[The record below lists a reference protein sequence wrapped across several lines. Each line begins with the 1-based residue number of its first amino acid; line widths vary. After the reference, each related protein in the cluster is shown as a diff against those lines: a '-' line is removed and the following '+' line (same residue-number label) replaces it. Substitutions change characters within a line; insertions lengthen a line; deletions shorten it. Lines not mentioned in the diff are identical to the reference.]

1 MAAQALAGLVVAASL
16 LAAGAALRLAQGPI
30 SLEAFKPVLEGALAD
45 AAPGVRVAV
54 GSATLAWAGR
64 QRGIDVRLTDVQVTS
79 ADEKPLA
86 QAGALQIGISPLSL
100 VERKLLIE
108 DIEVFSASVQLI
120 RAADGHFQIAL
131 AGVDRT
137 EAEGALLGGFLASK
151 RDPSLPLSYLNH
163 IRLTDAR
170 LDVIDSDG
178 GQLLSARVPTAGVR
192 RAGSGLSVD
201 AQVIAIEGSESGGI
215 DLLGTFKAETDTL
228 DLQASLKGLNPAR
241 FAATAAPLQPLAAVD
256 LPLHG
261 SVSFRASGAGVIQA
275 LDAQLTAESGQLVLT
290 EALAQAL
297 GEPVLAQALKVKGG
311 RFAASA
317 DLSAQAF
324 ELREL
329 AVDFAEG
336 NEVHLP
342 PPVDHSYPLTRL
354 KARARATPAQVTVEH
369 LELDL
374 AGPLITAAI
383 EADRQASPPKAQLK
397 AVAEGLPVDA
407 FRRYWPPR
415 LAPGGYTWSV
425 AHLSAGRVERADL
438 TAALVLKPEGIA
450 VDALSGTFSARNVTV
465 AYLPPLPAVRGV
477 DGTARF
483 DLDSLTIELAG
494 GTSQG
499 LSLAGGTVVLHDF
512 DKPVE
517 AIAIDIPLEGP
528 FRDVLDLI
536 SRPPLRYTDRVGIR
550 PEQASGHARVRLQLQ
565 FPLLRDLP
573 MERIAVDVHGQ
584 VTGGIL
590 EQAVA
595 GHAITDANLSISV
608 NDNGL
613 DMNGTLAL
621 AGIPANLAWRE
632 DFRARAPV
640 KTKLTLIPERVA
652 VAKLAPLL
660 PPGTDVSRFLRGG
673 ELDGRV
679 DLTVRQA
686 GTTEIAVSADLT
698 AAAVTLAPAGWSK
711 QPGTPATCS
720 FEAVLLKDTLTRIP
734 NAACRGDGVD
744 ISARAGFDKVGA
756 VRLVEIDRFAVGRTD
771 AVATAARS
779 ETGGWDIR
787 VGGRSLD
794 VEPLLRGGG
803 TSKREPA
810 AAQPSADRTIDAAL
824 NVALDVDSVW
834 FHANGKLD
842 AVQLTAVREKGVW
855 SPVRGA
861 AKVANGSAVTVA
873 LRPDTAGRRR
883 LTVEAEDAGTTLQAL
898 GLFDDLRGGRLAMT
912 GTYADTE
919 PERPLT
925 GRLRIKDY
933 QIVNAPLLARLL
945 NIMALTGIADALRGE
960 GISFSTLDAPF
971 TWRAGTLLLTD
982 AKAHGTSLGLTASGT
997 VEVET
1002 ERVDVKG
1009 TIVPFYVI
1017 NSLLGRLPLI
1027 GDLFTGGEAGGGVFA
1042 ATYAVSGPL
1051 GDPHIWINPL
1061 SIVGPGV
1068 LRHLFAVFDLLAPSE
1083 PAPSPAV
1090 PPPAPA
1096 P

>member
-30 SLEAFKPVLEGALAD
+30 SLDAFKPVLEGALAD

-64 QRGIDVRLTDVQVTS
+64 QRGIDVRLTDVQVTG

-108 DIEVFSASVQLI
+108 DIEVFHAHVQLI
-120 RAADGHFQIAL
+120 RADDGHFQIAF

-137 EAEGALLGGFLASK
+137 DAEGALLGGLLVSK

-170 LDVIDSDG
+170 LDVIESDG

-241 FAATAAPLQPLAAVD
+241 FAATAAPLQPLAALD

-261 SVSFRASGAGVIQA
+261 SVSFRASGTGVIQA

-290 EALAQAL
+290 EAVAQAL
-297 GEPVLAQALKVKGG
+297 GEPALAQALKVKGG
-311 RFAASA
+311 TLAASV

-324 ELREL
+324 KLREL
-329 AVDFAEG
+329 TVDFAED
-336 NEVHLP
+336 NEVRLP
-342 PPVDHSYPLTRL
+342 PPVDHRYPLIRL
-354 KARARATPAQVTVEH
+354 KARARATPAQVIVEH

-383 EADRQASPPKAQLK
+383 EADRLASPPTAQLK

-415 LAPGGYTWSV
+415 LAPGGYNWSV
-425 AHLSAGRVERADL
+425 AHLSAGRVERADV

-450 VDALSGTFSARNVTV
+450 VNTLSGTFSARNVTV

-512 DKPVE
+512 DKPIE

-528 FRDVLDLI
+528 LRDVLDLI

-550 PEQASGHARVRLQLQ
+550 PDQASGHARARLQLQ

-573 MERIAVDVHGQ
+573 MERIAVDIHGQ
-584 VTGGIL
+584 VTGGVL

-673 ELDGRV
+673 DLDGRV

-698 AAAVTLAPAGWSK
+698 AAAVTLAEAGWSK
-711 QPGTPATCS
+711 QPGAQATCT

-734 NAACRGDGVD
+734 NAACRGDGLD

-779 ETGGWDIR
+779 ESGSWDIR

-803 TSKREPA
+803 ASKREPA
-810 AAQPSADRTIDAAL
+810 AAQPAAARSPADRAADFAL

-834 FHANGKLD
+834 FHANGKLE

-861 AKVANGSAVTVA
+861 AKAANGSAVTVA

-883 LTVEAEDAGTTLQAL
+883 LTIEAEDAGTTLQAL
-898 GLFDDLRGGRLAMT
+898 GLFDDLRGGRLSMS
-912 GTYADTE
+912 GTFADTE

-925 GRLRIKDY
+925 GRLKIKDY
-933 QIVNAPLLARLL
+933 QIVKAPLLARLL

-997 VEVET
+997 VEVEA

-1042 ATYAVSGPL
+1042 ATYAISGPL

-1083 PAPSPAV
+1083 PAPSPA
-1090 PPPAPA
+1090 PPP
-1096 P
+1096 